1 MSLLLFWRFVILPE
15 AVRAHFQSLL
25 SKYDSVFEPQLP
37 GYNRSTG
44 PYQAEVNMGPVKPP
58 QRKGR
63 LPQYAC
69 NMLVKHITREIW
81 PPRAAWCLPTRSTL
95 HRIAQWSQIIITDV
109 TSAFYQI
116 PLVKE
121 SMNYYGVATLFKGV
135 WVNVCSAMGI
145 PSSQTALEEVMCHVL
160 GPLLGD
166 ESVAKSADDLYCGG
180 NTAFLY
186 IHNDVTQNRRPAVDC
201 YWWSTQGPWNRHHP
215 LRDARRQVTCLCPES
230 ALLAH
235 TKLWMAFWPLLTY
248 NSTPILSPVE
258 DGRQMLS
265 IRYRSGQGHLLSLM
279 DAIPVQQSKALQPHV
294 LNSPLPHHPTLL
306 VGPFPQMSSNALA
319 SLSLSFTLLWPLTLP
334 AYLLKMSVIKH
345 YTMPL

>member
-15 AVRAHFQSLL
+15 VVRAHFQSLL

-69 NMLVKHITREIW
+69 NMLVEHITREIW

-95 HRIAQWSQIIITDV
+95 RHIAQWSQIIITDV

-116 PLVKE
+116 PLAKE

-145 PSSQTALEEVMCHVL
+145 PSSETALEEVMCHVL
-160 GPLLGD
+160 GPLLRD

-186 IHNDVTQNRRPAVDC
+186 IHNDVTQTRRPAVDC
-201 YWWSTQGPWNRHHP
+201 HWWGTQGPWNRRHP

-248 NSTPILSPVE
+248 NSTP
-258 DGRQMLS
+258 
-265 IRYRSGQGHLLSLM
+265 H
-279 DAIPVQQSKALQPHV
+279 
-294 LNSPLPHHPTLL
+294 
-306 VGPFPQMSSNALA
+306 
-319 SLSLSFTLLWPLTLP
+319 
-334 AYLLKMSVIKH
+334 LKMDWNLGWFGLEIFFLKTELVSSTLRTVVIKFI
-345 YTMPL
+345 YSPTRFF